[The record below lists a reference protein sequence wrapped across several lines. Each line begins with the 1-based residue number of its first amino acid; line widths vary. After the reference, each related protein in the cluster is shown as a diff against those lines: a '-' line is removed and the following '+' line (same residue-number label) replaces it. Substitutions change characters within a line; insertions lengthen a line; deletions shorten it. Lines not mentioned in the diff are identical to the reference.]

1 MQKKNRNLLSIFTY
15 SRSKD
20 RSGKV
25 YKDIRSL
32 IIATFFFGAAGGI
45 FLTTLN
51 NYLSDVHNLGAE
63 ARGWLEFPRE
73 LPGFLIM
80 LVSGALLTIMR
91 ETQMAAFAML
101 LGALGALGM
110 GLFSPGMTLLLIWI
124 IIWSLGD
131 HINFVVEGVIG
142 LRLSK
147 DGAEGRRLGQMGGAR
162 NLGTIVGVGVIFI
175 LAKLFGDVFGLFYT
189 VAAGSALL
197 AGIFYLKITSGKGD
211 PPARRLVLKK
221 KYGIFYAISALF
233 GIRKQIFLAFGGWV
247 LVSLHGVS
255 VSTVA
260 LLYFIAAA
268 VGIVIRPLL
277 GEVIDWI
284 GERIVLAADEIIII
298 LVCMAYAFASNIFP
312 KPIDL
317 WILFAAYILDNILF
331 ALRIARTT
339 YLKKIADDPNEI
351 TSTISVG
358 ITIDHAVAMSLP
370 ILSGY
375 VWEAWGFQW
384 VFIIAAAIAFV
395 GFFICLRIKVPKV
408 INYTNGQI

>member
-1 MQKKNRNLLSIFTY
+1 MQKKKRNLLSTFKF
-15 SRSKD
+15 SKASE
-20 RSGKV
+20 RSGEM
-25 YKDIRSL
+25 YSDIRRAV
-32 IIATFFFGAAGGI
+32 IATFFFGAAGGI

-51 NYLSDVHNLGAE
+51 NYLADVHHLDAA

-80 LVSGALLTIMR
+80 LVSGVLLTVMR
-91 ETQMAAFAML
+91 ETQMAAVAML
-101 LGALGALGM
+101 LGAIGALGM
-110 GLFSPGMTLLLIWI
+110 GLFSPGMTLLLTWI

-142 LRLSK
+142 LRLSEE
-147 DGAEGRRLGQMGGAR
+147 GAEGRRLGQLGGAR
-162 NLGTIVGVGVIFI
+162 NLGTIVGVGIIFI
-175 LAKLFGDVFGLFYT
+175 LAKMFGDVFGLFYAI
-189 VAAGSALL
+189 AAGASLL
-197 AGIFYLKITSGKGD
+197 AGLYYLKINVGKGD
-211 PPARRLVLKK
+211 PPARRMVLKK
-221 KYGIFYAISALF
+221 KYAIFYAISALF

-247 LVSLHGVS
+247 LVSMHGVS

-298 LVCMAYAFASNIFP
+298 FVCMTYAFASNIFP
-312 KPIDL
+312 KPLDL
-317 WILFAAYILDNILF
+317 WILFAAYILDNVLF

-351 TSTISVG
+351 TST
-358 ITIDHAVAMSLP
+358 
-370 ILSGY
+370 
-375 VWEAWGFQW
+375 
-384 VFIIAAAIAFV
+384 
-395 GFFICLRIKVPKV
+395 
-408 INYTNGQI
+408 

>member
-1 MQKKNRNLLSIFTY
+1 MQKKKRNLLSTFKF
-15 SRSKD
+15 SKASE
-20 RSGKV
+20 RSGEM
-25 YKDIRSL
+25 YSDIRRAV
-32 IIATFFFGAAGGI
+32 IATFFFGAAGGI

-51 NYLSDVHNLGAE
+51 NYLADVHHLDAA

-80 LVSGALLTIMR
+80 LVSGVLLTVMR
-91 ETQMAAFAML
+91 ETQMAAVAML
-101 LGALGALGM
+101 LGAIGALGM
-110 GLFSPGMTLLLIWI
+110 GLFSPGMTLLLTWI

-142 LRLSK
+142 LRLSEE
-147 DGAEGRRLGQMGGAR
+147 GAEGRRLGQLGGAR
-162 NLGTIVGVGVIFI
+162 NLGTIVGVGIIFI
-175 LAKLFGDVFGLFYT
+175 LAKMFGDVFGLFYAI
-189 VAAGSALL
+189 AAGASLL
-197 AGIFYLKITSGKGD
+197 AGLYYLKINVGKGD
-211 PPARRLVLKK
+211 PPARRMVLKK
-221 KYGIFYAISALF
+221 KYAIFYAISALF

-247 LVSLHGVS
+247 LVSMHGVS

-298 LVCMAYAFASNIFP
+298 FVCMTYAFASNIFP
-312 KPIDL
+312 KPLDL
-317 WILFAAYILDNILF
+317 WILFAAYILDNVLF

-358 ITIDHAVAMSLP
+358 ITIDHLVAMSLP
-370 ILSGY
+370 IFSGY

-384 VFIIAAAIAFV
+384 VFIIAASIAFA
-395 GFFICLRIKVPKV
+395 GFFICLKIKVPDKLPV
-408 INYTNGQI
+408 VG

>member
-1 MQKKNRNLLSIFTY
+1 MQKKKRNLLSTFKF
-15 SRSKD
+15 SKASD
-20 RSGKV
+20 RSGAM
-25 YKDIRSL
+25 YSDIRRAV
-32 IIATFFFGAAGGI
+32 IATFFFGAAGGI
-45 FLTTLN
+45 FMTTLN
-51 NYLSDVHNLGAE
+51 NYLADVHHLDAS

-80 LVSGALLTIMR
+80 LVSGLLLTVMR
-91 ETQMAAFAML
+91 ETQMAAVAML
-101 LGALGALGM
+101 LGAIGALGM
-110 GLFSPGMTLLLIWI
+110 GLFSPGMTLLLTWI

-147 DGAEGRRLGQMGGAR
+147 DGAEGRRLGQLGGAR
-162 NLGTIVGVGVIFI
+162 NFGTIVGVGIIFI
-175 LAKLFGDVFGLFYT
+175 LAKVFGDIFGLFYAI
-189 VAAGSALL
+189 AAGASLL
-197 AGIFYLKITSGKGD
+197 AGLYYLKINVGKGEA
-211 PPARRLVLKK
+211 PARRFVLKR

-247 LVSLHGVS
+247 LVSMHGVS

-284 GERIVLAADEIIII
+284 GERIVLAADELIIIV
-298 LVCMAYAFASNIFP
+298 VCMIYAFASNIFP
-312 KPIDL
+312 KPFDL
-317 WILFAAYILDNILF
+317 WILFAAYILDNVLF

-358 ITIDHAVAMSLP
+358 ITIDHVVAMSLP

-384 VFIIAAAIAFV
+384 VFIIAASIAFA
-395 GFFICLRIKVPKV
+395 GFFICLRIRVPE
-408 INYTNGQI
+408 NGKK

>member
-1 MQKKNRNLLSIFTY
+1 MEKQKRNLLSTFTF
-15 SRSKD
+15 SKRSD
-20 RSGKV
+20 RSDAIYG
-25 YKDIRSL
+25 DIRRA

-51 NYLSDVHNLGAE
+51 NYLADVHYLDAG

-80 LVSGALLTIMR
+80 LISGVLLTIMR
-91 ETQMAAFAML
+91 ETQMAALAML
-101 LGALGALGM
+101 LGAIGALGM

-124 IIWSLGD
+124 IVWSLGD

-147 DGAEGRRLGQMGGAR
+147 EGAEGRRLGQMGGAR
-162 NLGTIVGVGVIFI
+162 NFGTIVGVGTIYI

-189 VAAGSALL
+189 IAAGSALL
-197 AGIFYLKITSGKGD
+197 AGLFYLKINVGKGE
-211 PPARRLVLKK
+211 PPARRFVLKR

-260 LLYFIAAA
+260 LLYFISAAI
-268 VGIVIRPLL
+268 GIVIRPLL

-298 LVCMAYAFASNIFP
+298 IVCMTYAFASNIFP
-312 KPIDL
+312 KPYDL
-317 WILFAAYILDNILF
+317 WVLFAAYILDNILF

-370 ILSGY
+370 IFSGY
-375 VWEAWGFQW
+375 VWERWGFQW
-384 VFIIAAAIAFV
+384 VFIIAAAIAFA
-395 GFFICLRIKVPKV
+395 GFFICLRIRVPDKVNSV
-408 INYTNGQI
+408 G

>member
-1 MQKKNRNLLSIFTY
+1 MY
-15 SRSKD
+15 S
-20 RSGKV
+20 
-25 YKDIRSL
+25 DIRRAV
-32 IIATFFFGAAGGI
+32 IATFFFGAAGGI

-51 NYLSDVHNLGAE
+51 NYLADVHHLDAA

-80 LVSGALLTIMR
+80 LVSGVLLTVMR
-91 ETQMAAFAML
+91 ETQMAAVAML
-101 LGALGALGM
+101 LGAIGALGM
-110 GLFSPGMTLLLIWI
+110 GLFSPGMTLLLTWI

-142 LRLSK
+142 LRLSEE
-147 DGAEGRRLGQMGGAR
+147 GAEGRRLGQLGGAR
-162 NLGTIVGVGVIFI
+162 NLGTIVGVGIIFI
-175 LAKLFGDVFGLFYT
+175 LAKMFGDVFGLFYAI
-189 VAAGSALL
+189 AAGASLL
-197 AGIFYLKITSGKGD
+197 AGLYYLKINVGKGD
-211 PPARRLVLKK
+211 PPARRMVLKK
-221 KYGIFYAISALF
+221 KYAIFYAISALF

-247 LVSLHGVS
+247 LVSMHGVS

-298 LVCMAYAFASNIFP
+298 FVCMTYAFASNIFP
-312 KPIDL
+312 KPLDL
-317 WILFAAYILDNILF
+317 WILFAAYILDNVLF

-358 ITIDHAVAMSLP
+358 ITIDHLVAMSLP
-370 ILSGY
+370 IFSGY

-384 VFIIAAAIAFV
+384 VFIIAASIAFA
-395 GFFICLRIKVPKV
+395 GFFICLKIKVPDKLPV
-408 INYTNGQI
+408 VG